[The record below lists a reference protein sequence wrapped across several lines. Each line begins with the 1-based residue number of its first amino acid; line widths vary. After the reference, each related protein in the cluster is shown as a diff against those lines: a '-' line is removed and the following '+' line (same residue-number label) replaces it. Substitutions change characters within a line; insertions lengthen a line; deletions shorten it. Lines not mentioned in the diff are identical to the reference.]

1 MPRRGLFTYE
11 NALVVILGLTFGV
24 VFFDRQAASNLM
36 PFIRPDLHLDGTQ
49 VGLIGSALSLTW
61 AISAYLVG
69 LLSDR
74 TGKRKSILIVCVV
87 GFSVCSAISGWA
99 PTFGILAGS
108 RVFMGMLEGGIMPIC
123 LTIMAVESS
132 ERRRGLNAG
141 IVQNGF
147 SNLVGNSM
155 GPILLIW
162 IAKVAGWREAFYV
175 AAVPG
180 LLCALAIWLW
190 VKEPAKDALAH
201 GETATKHMSLF
212 QMLRVRNVLVCSLVS
227 IFMVAWLI
235 TGFAF
240 LPIYFTEQ
248 RGLTPQ
254 TASFLMAALGMCAF
268 AGGALL
274 PGLSDRIG
282 RKPVLLIGCFASILA
297 PVAAVYFQGPVW
309 MLGAAIF
316 VGWVGNGVFPMFM
329 GTIPGESL
337 PRASL
342 ATAMGIVVG
351 VGEILGGVAGPF
363 IAGRLMDRTA
373 LGLQAPMFLMAG
385 CALVAGCIALFL
397 KETAPA
403 KVGAAAGQAIPA
415 KAAA

>member
-11 NALVVILGLTFGV
+11 NALVLILGLTFGV

-36 PFIRPDLHLDGTQ
+36 PFIKPDLGLNDTQ
-49 VGLIGSALSLTW
+49 VGIVGSALAATW

-74 TGKRKSILIVCVV
+74 TGRRKSILIVCVV
-87 GFSVCSAISGWA
+87 GFSICSAISGLA
-99 PTFGILAGS
+99 PSFPVLAVS
-108 RVFMGMLEGGIMPIC
+108 RFFMGILEGGVMPIC
-123 LTIMAVESS
+123 LAIMATESS

-147 SNLVGNSM
+147 SNLVGNSL
-155 GPILLIW
+155 GPVVLVI
-162 IAKVAGWREAFYV
+162 IASTLNWRDAFYL
-175 AAVPG
+175 AALPG

-190 VKEPAKDALAH
+190 VKEPAVDVLGP
-201 GETATKHMSLF
+201 GETAPAHLSLL
-212 QMLRVRNVLVCSLVS
+212 QMLKVRNVLVCSLVS

-240 LPIYFTEQ
+240 LPIFFTEH
-248 RGLTPQ
+248 RHLTPK
-254 TASFLMAALGMCAF
+254 TASYLMAALGMCAF
-268 AGGALL
+268 AGGALM

-282 RKPVLLIGCFASILA
+282 RKPVLIIGCFASILA
-297 PVAAVYFQGPVW
+297 PLAALYFQGPVW

-316 VGWVGNGVFPMFM
+316 VGWVGNGIFPMFM

-337 PRASL
+337 PRASI
-342 ATAMGIVVG
+342 ATAMGLVVG
-351 VGEILGGVAGPF
+351 VGEILGGVCSPIVAGWL
-363 IAGRLMDRTA
+363 ADNTA
-373 LGLQAPMFLMAG
+373 LKLEAPMFLMAG
-385 CALVAGCIALFL
+385 CALVAGFIALFL

-403 KVGAAAGQAIPA
+403 KVGTAAAQPIPA
-415 KAAA
+415 KMAA